1 MYELPIHFPA
11 YPQIVTEHEDRAAF
25 NRFAP
30 NPSSEIHYGSGPDQL
45 LEIYG
50 AGQPTMAFIHGGY
63 WRPEYDRLHAR
74 PAVAE
79 LARALDSSVA
89 HIEYRR
95 IPGDPDASIDDVTSA
110 VQSLRNLTGTPIVLI
125 GHSAGA
131 HLAFCVQHK
140 IPDSV
145 AAVIALAPVSDLVMA
160 QAMNLGDGAVTDF
173 LGGLANDRPD
183 LDPRT
188 FMEKQTSIT
197 VIHGDADIRVPVEM
211 SRNLDVD
218 EYLELFGVG
227 HFELID
233 PISPHFNVVIE
244 ATRKR
249 IATPEA

>member
-1 MYELPIHFPA
+1 VYEPFLRVTA

-25 NRFAP
+25 DRFAP

-50 AGQPTMAFIHGGY
+50 AGQPTIAFIHGGY

-74 PAVAE
+74 SAVAE

-89 HIEYRR
+89 NVEYRR

-131 HLAFCVQHK
+131 HLALCVQNK
-140 IPDSV
+140 IPEQV
-145 AAVIALAPVSDLVMA
+145 AAVIALAPVADLTMA
-160 QAMNLGDGAVTDF
+160 QQMSLDDAAVTDF
-173 LGGLANDRPD
+173 LGGSANDRPD

-188 FMEKQTSIT
+188 FIEYSSPVT
-197 VIHGDADIRVPVEM
+197 VIHGDADIRVPVAM

-218 EYLELFGVG
+218 EYLELIGVG

-249 IATPEA
+249 FATPEA

>member
-1 MYELPIHFPA
+1 M
-11 YPQIVTEHEDRAAF
+11 TEQEDRAAF
-25 NRFAP
+25 DRFAP

-89 HIEYRR
+89 NVEYRR
-95 IPGDPDASIDDVTSA
+95 IPGDPDASIDDVMSA
-110 VQSLRNLTGTPIVLI
+110 VLSLRNLTGTPIVLI

-131 HLAFCVQHK
+131 HLALCVQHK
-140 IPDSV
+140 IPDAV

-160 QAMNLGDGAVTDF
+160 QEISLDDAAVTDF

-188 FMEKQTSIT
+188 FMVRQASIT

-218 EYLELFGVG
+218 EYLELIGVG

-249 IATPEA
+249 ITTPEA